1 MFHTPAP
8 DWFSAEGQ
16 SSSRANFK
24 RYRDSRGEDDSEDER
39 SEMVVAGS
47 SRRLRA
53 ESESLFEEGD
63 GGTKRKQTRIGGDQ
77 LVPTLQELEVSG
89 GSEEGLE
96 DETGLTPLDYFFR
109 SGRKKYVRKIDQV
122 VDRLLVGRALMRR
135 RMGDSAILDLSEDG
149 FPSYHPRGVNPM
161 QDRPLLSRPGSRHDD
176 EGNGCKMLRGELTH
190 TEWGMVEVSA
200 LVANFEDMLPD
211 PVDGVSTF
219 PHQDD
224 DDDEEGL
231 VIPTSPRL
239 PGSQH
244 SVNSNMME
252 LDV

>member
-1 MFHTPAP
+1 M
-8 DWFSAEGQ
+8 
-16 SSSRANFK
+16 SSPRAANFK

-53 ESESLFEEGD
+53 ESESLFEDGD
-63 GGTKRKQTRIGGDQ
+63 GGTKRKQMRVGGDQ

-96 DETGLTPLDYFFR
+96 DEIGLTPLDYFFR

-161 QDRPLLSRPGSRHDD
+161 QDRPLLSRPGSRHDAED
-176 EGNGCKMLRGELTH
+176 NGCKMLRGELTH
-190 TEWGMVEVSA
+190 TDWGMV
-200 LVANFEDMLPD
+200 MLPD
-211 PVDGVSTF
+211 PVDGGSTF

-231 VIPTSPRL
+231 VIPPSP
-239 PGSQH
+239 PAGSQH

>member
-1 MFHTPAP
+1 
-8 DWFSAEGQ
+8 
-16 SSSRANFK
+16 
-24 RYRDSRGEDDSEDER
+24 
-39 SEMVVAGS
+39 
-47 SRRLRA
+47 
-53 ESESLFEEGD
+53 LFEDGD
-63 GGTKRKQTRIGGDQ
+63 GGTKRKQMRVGGDDQ

-96 DETGLTPLDYFFR
+96 DEIGLTPLDYFFR

-161 QDRPLLSRPGSRHDD
+161 QDRPLLSRPGSRHDAED
-176 EGNGCKMLRGELTH
+176 NGCKMLRGELTH
-190 TEWGMVEVSA
+190 TDWGMV
-200 LVANFEDMLPD
+200 MLPD
-211 PVDGVSTF
+211 PVDGGSTF
-219 PHQDD
+219 PHQ

-231 VIPTSPRL
+231 VIPPSP
-239 PGSQH
+239 PAASQH